1 MNVSRMNDHT
11 IWHDG
16 TVRTSSWQCII
27 IMIIVIIIIMIIII
41 IVTIIMITVIIIQI
55 QRQLLSFAS
64 SPP

>member
-27 IMIIVIIIIMIIII
+27 IMIIVIIIII